1 LFVVETKRP
10 GEFFHEAED
19 RNARLNTCAEP
30 EYRRGDVEWV
40 AIGFCD
46 IAFDPEKDIDMPS
59 FEHHGA
65 RIHYEE
71 FGHGF
76 PILTFA
82 PAGLHSVIDVWSQPS
97 APINPTTEW
106 AASFRVIAMDQ
117 RNAGGQSRAPITAQ
131 DGWDAYT
138 ADHIAL
144 LEHLHIDRCHLY
156 GQCIGGSFILNL
168 LKAQP
173 ERVASAVLAQP
184 IGRVGAMAPGRPARF
199 NGWAETLKDH
209 PEATP
214 QVLDA
219 FCHNLYA
226 PGFVYC
232 VDRAFVSTVRTPC
245 LVLAGNDE
253 AHPGPISDELAR
265 LLPNCEFIAEWKTG
279 AALNSARARVKEFL
293 AKHTPTRA

>member
-1 LFVVETKRP
+1 
-10 GEFFHEAED
+10 
-19 RNARLNTCAEP
+19 
-30 EYRRGDVEWV
+30 
-40 AIGFCD
+40 
-46 IAFDPEKDIDMPS
+46 MPS

-65 RIHYEE
+65 RIYYEE
-71 FGHGF
+71 FGQGF

-82 PAGLHSVIDVWSQPS
+82 PAGLQSTIAVWAQPS
-97 APINPTTEW
+97 APINPITEF
-106 AASFRVIAMDQ
+106 APEFRVIAMDQ

-131 DGWDAYT
+131 DNWDSYT

-144 LEHLHIDRCHLY
+144 LDHLRIDRCHLY

-168 LKAQP
+168 INQQP
-173 ERVASAVLAQP
+173 ERVQSAVLAQP
-184 IGRVGAMAPGRPARF
+184 IGRVGPMAPGRPARF
-199 NGWAETLKDH
+199 NGWAETLEDH

-219 FCHNLYA
+219 FCQNLYA

-253 AHPGPISDELAR
+253 AHPYPISEELSK

-279 AALNSARARVKEFL
+279 AALTQAKARVKEFL
-293 AKHTPTRA
+293 AKHTPARG